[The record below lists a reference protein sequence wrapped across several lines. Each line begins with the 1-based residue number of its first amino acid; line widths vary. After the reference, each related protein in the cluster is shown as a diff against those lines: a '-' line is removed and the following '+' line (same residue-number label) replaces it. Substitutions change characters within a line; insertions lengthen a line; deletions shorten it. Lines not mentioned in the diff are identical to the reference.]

1 MTSAAQS
8 LNLSEILKVNILLAL
23 LIWLKQHRVEELQAL
38 LSQNGE
44 SLRLAVVPWAFSPS
58 DLMYLVEQE
67 EELYVLVNKYQG
79 LAKSKEQLQLVNR

>member
-38 LSQNGE
+38 LFQNGE